1 MRMKRFL
8 GSALNLYMMVPFH
21 LKNTIFG
28 LTKKNSFAGWKTLR
42 VANLANE
49 TAVRERLDT
58 SDVNGGGWRIYSV
71 SGGGVVPDYTV
82 VVPVDDRE
90 FD

>member
-1 MRMKRFL
+1 MSVRNRW
-8 GSALNLYMMVPFH
+8 GSALNLFMMVPFH
-21 LKNTIFG
+21 LKNTIFFR
-28 LTKKNSFAGWKTLR
+28 TKRNSFAGWKTLR

-49 TAVRERLDT
+49 TAVRERLDNPV
-58 SDVNGGGWRIYSV
+58 DNGSGWRIYSV
-71 SGGGVVPDYTV
+71 SGGGFVPDYTV